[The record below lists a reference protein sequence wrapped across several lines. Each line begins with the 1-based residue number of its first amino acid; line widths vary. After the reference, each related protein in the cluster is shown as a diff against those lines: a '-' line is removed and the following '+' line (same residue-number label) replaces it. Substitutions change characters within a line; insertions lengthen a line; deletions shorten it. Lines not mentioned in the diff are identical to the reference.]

1 MKVLVRLYSWEDPG
15 IYSSNLEVSKGDK
28 VVAVTPYASELGVV
42 EETKVSS
49 KNDIAGEILRVAT
62 TKDKETFFENEK
74 RKEELIEKCKET
86 VKKYNLEMKVVDAR
100 ISLDDKQVIFTFTAD
115 GRIDFRELVKDLSR
129 DLKKAVRMQQIGS
142 RDEARKLGGYGVCG
156 RSLCCSNFSGS
167 LQSIT
172 TDMARIQQ
180 IAHRGTDRISGLCGR
195 LMCCLAYE
203 AEQYKQMMAGMPE
216 IYSVI
221 ETREGRGTVV
231 EVNAVSQAIKIKTEK
246 GEYITI
252 KKEDIR

>member
-1 MKVLVRLYSWEDPG
+1 MKVLVKLYSWEDPG
-15 IYSSNLEVSKGDK
+15 IYSSNLEVKKGDK

-42 EETKVSS
+42 EDVGVSP
-49 KNDIAGEILRVAT
+49 KENIVGEILRVAT
-62 TKDKETFFENEK
+62 TKDKEAFFENEK
-74 RKEELIEKCKET
+74 RKEELIKKCKEAA
-86 VKKYNLEMKVVDAR
+86 KKHNLGMKVADAR
-100 ISLDDKQVIFTFTAD
+100 ISLDEKQVIFTFTAD

-129 DLKKAVRMQQIGS
+129 ELKKAVRMQQIGS
-142 RDEARKLGGYGVCG
+142 RDVARKLGGYGVCG

-180 IAHRGTDRISGLCGR
+180 IAHRGTERISGLCGR

-216 IYSVI
+216 IYSVVD
-221 ETREGRGTVV
+221 TPEGKGTVI
-231 EVNAVSQAIKIKTEK
+231 EINATIQTIKVKTEK

-252 KKEDIR
+252 KKEDIK